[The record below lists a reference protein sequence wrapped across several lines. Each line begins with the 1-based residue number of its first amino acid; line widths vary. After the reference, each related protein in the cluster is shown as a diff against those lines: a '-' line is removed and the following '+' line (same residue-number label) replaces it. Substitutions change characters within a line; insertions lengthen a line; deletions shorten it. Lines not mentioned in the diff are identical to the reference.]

1 MPLDSFVDPYL
12 LRLGFALDEHRRPS
26 VARLRALHRAHVER
40 VPWETL
46 EIHLGRPTTV
56 APHESIARILQ
67 GRGGY
72 CFHLNGAFA
81 TLLTALGYDV
91 SLHRGG
97 VHSDPGSQPPGAT
110 GGHLVLTVDC
120 EGQTWVVDV
129 GFGDAL
135 YEPIP
140 LRAGSFPQGPFTYRL
155 RPSQVEPGG
164 WRFDHDE
171 RGAFA
176 GMDFTLA
183 PAVLTD
189 FAECHTVMSTSPD
202 SQFVRTASAMRRRA
216 NGVDQLRGCVLSST
230 DGNGRTHRELSTADE
245 WFRVLAGT
253 FGITLHEMDA
263 EERIALWEK
272 VRAAHAVW
280 RATRA
285 EPSRSPASPGRR
297 QRRSS

>member
-1 MPLDSFVDPYL
+1 MPLEPFIAPYL
-12 LRLGFALDEHRRPS
+12 LRLGLALDEHRKPS
-26 VARLRALHRAHVER
+26 ATGLRALHRAHVEQ

-56 APHESIARILQ
+56 DPHESIARILQ

-81 TLLTALGYDV
+81 TLLIALGYDV
-91 SLHRGG
+91 TLHRGG
-97 VHSDPGSQPPGAT
+97 VHSTPDSPPPGAT

-140 LRAGSFPQGPFTYRL
+140 LRAGSFRQGPFTYRL

-176 GMDFTLA
+176 GMDFTMA
-183 PAVLTD
+183 PAALTD
-189 FAECHTVMSTSPD
+189 FAECHAVMSTSPD

-216 NGVDQLRGCVLSST
+216 NGVGQLRGCVLSTT
-230 DGNGRTHRELSTADE
+230 DDSAARSGNCPPPTSGSASWPT
-245 WFRVLAGT
+245 
-253 FGITLHEMDA
+253 
-263 EERIALWEK
+263 
-272 VRAAHAVW
+272 
-280 RATRA
+280 
-285 EPSRSPASPGRR
+285 PSASPWTRQIPRSVSLCGRGYAPPTRSGRR
-297 QRRSS
+297 PAPSPDPPVGDVVWATV